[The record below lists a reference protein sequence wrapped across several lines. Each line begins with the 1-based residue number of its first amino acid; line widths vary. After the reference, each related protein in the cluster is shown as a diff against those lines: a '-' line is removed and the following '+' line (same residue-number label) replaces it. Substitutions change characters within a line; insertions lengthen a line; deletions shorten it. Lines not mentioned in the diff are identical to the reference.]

1 MEHQTITKLEERVMR
16 RVYGVWLFR
25 RIRYSSFT
33 KLCLIG
39 VLALLMHEK
48 VSFRHVFQNS
58 LLSFT
63 SVTNLAHYFWYASLN
78 TVLAVKL
85 GLFAGA
91 AVGVLLFYDITRSVA
106 KTFFDS
112 RRGNFSDSRNL
123 S

>member
-1 MEHQTITKLEERVMR
+1 MR

>member
-1 MEHQTITKLEERVMR
+1 MEHQTITKLEAKVMR
-16 RVYGVWLFR
+16 QVYGTWLFR

-39 VLALLMHEK
+39 VLALLMHER
-48 VSFRHVFQNS
+48 VSFRHVLHNS

-85 GLFAGA
+85 GLLAGA
-91 AVGVLLFYDITRSVA
+91 AVAILFFYDITTSVA
-106 KTFFDS
+106 KTFLSSRKDS
-112 RRGNFSDSRNL
+112 FSDSRSL